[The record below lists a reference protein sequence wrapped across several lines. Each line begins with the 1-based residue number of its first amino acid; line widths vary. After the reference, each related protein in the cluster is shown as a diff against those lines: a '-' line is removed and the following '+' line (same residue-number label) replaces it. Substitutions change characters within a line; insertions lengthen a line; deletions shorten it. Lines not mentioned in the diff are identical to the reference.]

1 MEKVTR
7 LNQVVER
14 LEEEEVL
21 VEQTMRGTSLGRD
34 SKRCQPSSCPLLIL
48 LQEILAAWSCW
59 RSLC

>member
-7 LNQVVER
+7 LKQEVER

-34 SKRCQPSSCPLLIL
+34 SNRYQPSSCLY
-48 LQEILAAWSCW
+48 
-59 RSLC
+59 